1 MRLILVRHGETTWN
15 AEHRLQGQA
24 DAPLSEKG
32 KAQAASLAPAFA
44 NGLAP
49 DLAVASD
56 LPRTRE
62 TARLIGFPDA
72 EPDARWREI
81 DVGTWTAKRIEDIR
95 AGDEAA
101 YKGWRAGTYTPEGG
115 ESWAAFR
122 ARIEGA
128 IRDVA
133 ARCSGTALVVAHG
146 GVIRAAC
153 ETLVGLA
160 PARVVPVGPATATIF
175 EVSLDEGALAGKLE
189 GYNLSPREARLGAPD

>member
-32 KAQAASLAPAFA
+32 KAQAAALAPAFA

-49 DLAVASD
+49 DLTVASD

-72 EPDARWREI
+72 VPDPRWREI
-81 DVGTWTAKRIEDIR
+81 DVGVWTAKKIADIR
-95 AGDEAA
+95 AADEAA
-101 YKGWRAGTYTPEGG
+101 YKGWRAGTFTPDGA

-133 ARCSGTALVVAHG
+133 GRCEGTALVVAHG

-153 ETLVGLA
+153 EALVGLA

-175 EVSLDEGALAGKLE
+175 EVSIEDGALLGKLE
-189 GYNLSPREARLGAPD
+189 GYNLSPRETRLGAPD